1 MLHDSMKSMAFREIP
16 INRGTNVDK
25 VSFDEDSGTLKV
37 SFQRVGSPDYLF
49 YRVPIDVANG
59 FSTSGM
65 TAGLYF
71 NAYIKSQYPFEPFG

>member
-1 MLHDSMKSMAFREIP
+1 MAFREIP

-25 VSFDEDSGTLKV
+25 VFYQDDSGTLKV

-49 YRVPIDVANG
+49 YQVPIDVANG

-65 TAGLYF
+65 TAGKYF
-71 NAYIKSQYPFEPFG
+71 NAYIKGQYPYQPGP